1 MCYPLQVKR
10 TKLSVPQNYVSN
22 LERLLGLELSHEAL
36 ISKKGRK
43 ALEPFVQGV
52 SALSSGLTKEKHE
65 LIQRKYLREDDIRN
79 AYLLYYTTT
88 NFLKVIQPINE
99 WLPYFKGDTFRI
111 LDLGCGTGAAAWGLL
126 HYLST
131 HEHSI
136 KKVEI
141 TFADYIRENLDICKN
156 LFALQEVEFEILA
169 DYHQIDIKD
178 DRVVKKVFGEAKYDL
193 VLMMNTL
200 NELPE
205 EGDAERINTFTSLL
219 SDDGALLII
228 EPASKSESRRLL
240 SFRDTAVWKKVT
252 VYSPCTHQMNCPA
265 LIKADDWCFNEVQW
279 ERPEFIR
286 YIDDE
291 VGNVRLSLKYSY
303 IILTKNGTTLH
314 RNLGLPAASR
324 IVSEVFAEKGRTR
337 ALICDGEGRGEHI
350 LNKRDKS
357 LNNKVFID
365 TERFDLLTLSLA
377 EKREHDTRILE
388 SSTVSIVLPILGA

>member
-1 MCYPLQVKR
+1 MCYPLHVKR

-36 ISKKGRK
+36 ISKKGRR
-43 ALEPFVQGV
+43 ALEPFVKGV
-52 SALSSGLTKEKHE
+52 SALSAGLTKNKNE
-65 LIQRKYLREDDIRN
+65 LIERKYLRTDDIRD
-79 AYLLYYTTT
+79 AYLLYFTTT

-99 WLPYFKGDTFRI
+99 WLPYFKGDTVRI
-111 LDLGCGTGAAAWGLL
+111 LDLGCGTGAATWGLL
-126 HYLST
+126 HYLSMN
-131 HEHSI
+131 EHCI

-141 TFADYIRENLDICKN
+141 VFADYIKENLDICKK
-156 LFALQEVEFEILA
+156 LFALQEVVLEMHA

-178 DRVVKKVFGEAKYDL
+178 DRVVKKVFGEAKFDL
-193 VLMMNTL
+193 IIMMNTL

-205 EGDAERINTFTSLL
+205 EGDEERINTFTSLL
-219 SDDGALLII
+219 ADDGALLII

-240 SFRDTAVWKKVT
+240 SFRDTAVWKKMT
-252 VYSPCTHQMNCPA
+252 VYSPCTHQMNCPS
-265 LIKADDWCFNEVQW
+265 LIKADDWCFNEVEW

-291 VGNVRLSLKYSY
+291 VGNVRLSLKYTY

-314 RNLGLPAASR
+314 GNLGLPSASR

-337 ALICDGEGRGEHI
+337 ATICDDNGRGEHI

-357 LNNKVFID
+357 LNNKLFID
-365 TERFDLLTLSLA
+365 SERFDLLTLQDT

-388 SSTVSIVLPILGA
+388 SSSVSIVLPILGA

>member
-1 MCYPLQVKR
+1 MKR

-43 ALEPFVQGV
+43 ALEPFVKGV

-65 LIQRKYLREDDIRN
+65 LIERKYLRADDIRD

-88 NFLKVIQPINE
+88 NFLKVIQPISE
-99 WLPYFKGDTFRI
+99 WLPYFNGDTLRI
-111 LDLGCGTGAAAWGLL
+111 LDIGCGTGAATWGLL

-141 TFADYIRENLDICKN
+141 TFADYIKENLDICKK
-156 LFALQEVEFEILA
+156 LFALQQVEFEMNA

-178 DRVVKKVFGEAKYDL
+178 DRVAKKVFDQAKYDL
-193 VLMMNTL
+193 IIMMNTL

-205 EGDAERINTFTSLL
+205 EGDEERINTFTSLL
-219 SDDGALLII
+219 SDDGSLLII

-240 SFRDTAVWKKVT
+240 SFRDTAIWKKMT

-265 LIKADDWCFNEVQW
+265 LIKADDWCFNEVRW

-291 VGNVRLSLKYSY
+291 VGNVRLSLKYGY
-303 IILTKNGTTLH
+303 IILTKNGATLH
-314 RNLGLPAASR
+314 GNLGLPVASR
-324 IVSEVFAEKGRTR
+324 IVSEVFVEKGRTR
-337 ALICDGEGRGEHI
+337 ALICDENGRGEHI

-365 TERFDLLTLSLA
+365 TERFDLLALNDI

-388 SSTVSIVLPILGA
+388 SSSVSIVLPILGA

>member
-1 MCYPLQVKR
+1 MKR

-36 ISKKGRK
+36 ITKKGRK

-52 SALSSGLTKEKHE
+52 SALSSGLTKEKNE

-88 NFLKVIQPINE
+88 NFLKVIQPLHE
-99 WLPYFKGDTFRI
+99 WLPYFGGDTLRI
-111 LDLGCGTGAAAWGLL
+111 LDLGCGTGAATWGVLD
-126 HYLST
+126 YLST

-136 KKVEI
+136 KKVEV
-141 TFADYIRENLDICKN
+141 TFADYIKENLDICKK
-156 LFALQEVEFEILA
+156 LFALQEVEFEIHA

-178 DRVVKKVFGEAKYDL
+178 DRVVKKVFGEGKYDL
-193 VLMMNTL
+193 IIMMNTL

-205 EGDAERINTFTSLL
+205 DGDTERINTFTALL
-219 SDDGALLII
+219 ADDGALLII
-228 EPASKSESRRLL
+228 EPASKPESRRLL
-240 SFRDTAVWKKVT
+240 SFRDTAIWKKMT
-252 VYSPCTHQMNCPA
+252 VYSPCTHQAKCPA
-265 LIKADDWCFNEVQW
+265 LIKADDWCFNEVGW

-286 YIDDE
+286 HIDDE
-291 VGNVRLSLKYSY
+291 VGNVRLSLKYCY
-303 IILTKNGTTLH
+303 IILMKNGTTLH
-314 RNLGLPAASR
+314 GNLGLSGASR

-337 ALICDGEGRGEHI
+337 AVICDREGRGEHV

-357 LNNKVFID
+357 LNNKLLMD
-365 TERFDLLTLSLA
+365 AERFDLVTIKDA

-388 SSTVSIVLPILGA
+388 SSTISVVLPILGA

>member
-1 MCYPLQVKR
+1 MKR

-43 ALEPFVQGV
+43 ALEPLVKGV
-52 SALSSGLTKEKHE
+52 SALSAGLTKTKNE
-65 LIQRKYLREDDIRN
+65 LIERKYLRTDDIRD
-79 AYLLYYTTT
+79 AYLLYFTTT
-88 NFLKVIQPINE
+88 NFLKVIQPISE
-99 WLPYFKGDTFRI
+99 WLPYFKGDTVRI
-111 LDLGCGTGAAAWGLL
+111 LDLGCGTGAATWGLL

-131 HEHSI
+131 NEHSI

-141 TFADYIRENLDICKN
+141 VFADYIKENLDICKK
-156 LFALQEVEFEILA
+156 LFTLQLVEIEIHA

-178 DRVVKKVFGEAKYDL
+178 DRVVKKVFGEPKFNL
-193 VLMMNTL
+193 IIMMNTL

-205 EGDAERINTFTSLL
+205 EGDDERINTFTSLL
-219 SDDGALLII
+219 ADDGALLII
-228 EPASKSESRRLL
+228 EPASKGESRRLL
-240 SFRDTAVWKKVT
+240 SFRDTAVWKKMT

-265 LIKADDWCFNEVQW
+265 LIKADDWCFNEVEW

-291 VGNVRLSLKYSY
+291 VGNVRLSLKYTY
-303 IILTKNGTTLH
+303 IFLTKNDATLH
-314 RNLGLPAASR
+314 GNLGLSDASR
-324 IVSEVFAEKGRTR
+324 IVSDVFAEKGRTR
-337 ALICDGEGRGEHI
+337 AMICDANGRGEHT

-365 TERFDLLTLSLA
+365 SQRFDLLTLQNI

-388 SSTVSIVLPILGA
+388 SSIVSIVLPIMGA

>member
-1 MCYPLQVKR
+1 MKR

-36 ISKKGRK
+36 ITKKGRK

-52 SALSSGLTKEKHE
+52 SALSSGLTKEKNE

-88 NFLKVIQPINE
+88 NFLKVIQPIGE
-99 WLPYFKGDTFRI
+99 WLPYFGGDTLRI
-111 LDLGCGTGAAAWGLL
+111 LDLGCGTGAATWGVL

-141 TFADYIRENLDICKN
+141 TFADHIKENLDICKK
-156 LFALQEVEFEILA
+156 LFALQEVGVEITA

-178 DRVVKKVFGEAKYDL
+178 DKVVKKVFGEGKYDL
-193 VLMMNTL
+193 VIMMNTL

-205 EGDAERINTFTSLL
+205 DGDTERINTFTALL

-228 EPASKSESRRLL
+228 EPASKRESRRLL
-240 SFRDTAVWKKVT
+240 SLRETALWKKLT
-252 VYSPCTHQMNCPA
+252 VYSPCTHQQNCPA
-265 LIKADDWCFNEVQW
+265 IIKADDWCFNEVGW

-286 YIDDE
+286 HIDDE

-303 IILTKNGTTLH
+303 VILTKNGTTLH
-314 RNLGLPAASR
+314 GNLGLSGASR

-337 ALICDGEGRGEHI
+337 AVLCDENGRGEHV

-357 LNNKVFID
+357 LNNKVLID
-365 TERFDLLTLSLA
+365 AERFDLVTLKDT

-388 SSTVSIVLPILGA
+388 SSSISIVLPILGA